1 MTERTKE
8 LNSILIEV
16 LYGLGLSQTRIMLT
30 MAIISAYH
38 IQYEIL
44 EWFVGYYDRE
54 GEMTIQVFMA
64 KLREL
69 TGEDV

>member
-1 MTERTKE
+1 MAERTKE

-16 LYGLGLSQTRIMLT
+16 LYGLGLSQTKIMLT

-44 EWFVGYYDRE
+44 EWFVDYYDRE
-54 GEMTIQVFMA
+54 GKMTIQVFMA

-69 TGEDV
+69 TDEDV